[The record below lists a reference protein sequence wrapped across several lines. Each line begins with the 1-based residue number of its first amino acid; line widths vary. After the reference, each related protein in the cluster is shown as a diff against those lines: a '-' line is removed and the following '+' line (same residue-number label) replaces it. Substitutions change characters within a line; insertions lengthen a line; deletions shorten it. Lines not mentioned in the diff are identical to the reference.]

1 MKSQD
6 PVLAALNELSSTT
19 SDMLKPLLEAY
30 EKNGVDGIEA
40 AWTVLIKETLSED

>member
-19 SDMLKPLLEAY
+19 ANALKPLLVAY
-30 EKNGVDGIEA
+30 EKDGADGIET
-40 AWTVLIKETLSED
+40 AWTNLIKETLSED